1 MRWSRVL
8 TAVGTHSGGEYAR
21 VVTGGVVD
29 VPGRTMFD
37 KRTHLQ
43 DHADHY
49 RRRLLFEPLGGVLHA
64 ADIVLPSNHPEAQ
77 LGYVIL
83 ESSGY
88 AVMSGSNTISVATV
102 ILETGMVEMVEP
114 ETLLVLESPGGLVR
128 LRCRCSG
135 GKVTS
140 VELENQ
146 PSFVFALDE
155 VLDVPGFG
163 SVRVDVAWGGMVYLV
178 VRADDLGFAMTED
191 EAGALA
197 AAGQAITRAAEGRID
212 VRHPLHP
219 EYPPITQTVITGAV
233 TRRDD
238 GVLHARN
245 AVAVPPG
252 RLDRSA
258 CGTGTSARLAVMHA
272 RGEIA
277 EGETLVHESVLGSQ
291 YEARIVAVGS
301 EGGLPSVTCTI
312 AGQAWITD
320 IAQIGLDPTD
330 PFPAGYTL
338 SDTWGD
344 VPPPRFPLSPA
355 ARIL

>member
-1 MRWSRVL
+1 ML

-21 VVTGGVVD
+21 VVTGGIVD
-29 VPGRTMFD
+29 VPGATVFD
-37 KRTHLQ
+37 KRTWLQ

-64 ADIVLPSNHPEAQ
+64 ADVLVPATHSDAQ

-102 ILETGMVEMVEP
+102 ILETGLVEMVEP
-114 ETLLVLESPGGLVR
+114 ETLLVLESPAGLVR
-128 LRCRCSG
+128 LRCRCDG

-146 PSFVFALDE
+146 PSFVFGLDRQLE
-155 VLDVPGFG
+155 VPGVG
-163 SVRVDVAWGGMVYLV
+163 TLRVDVAWGGMVYVV
-178 VRADDLGFAMTED
+178 VRADDLGFAMTAE
-191 EAGALA
+191 EAGDLA
-197 AAGQAITRAAEGRID
+197 AAGQAITRAAAGLD

-219 EYPPITQTVITGAV
+219 EYPTITQTVITGAV
-233 TRRDD
+233 EERD
-238 GVLHARN
+238 GALWSRN

-277 EGETLVHESVLGSQ
+277 TGQTLVHESVLGSQ
-291 YEARIVAVGS
+291 YEARVVSSTAVG
-301 EGGLPSVTCTI
+301 GLDAVTCTI

-320 IAQIGLDPTD
+320 ITQIGLDPSD

-338 SDTWGD
+338 SDTWGPT
-344 VPPPRFPLSPA
+344 PPPRFPL
-355 ARIL
+355 